1 MANNIILV
9 TAPDDTNLDGVRI
22 CLVDLDISQSAVIS
36 NALKK
41 YEGIYDI
48 IAYVCKTSEDIGWLL
63 DKKIKSDLIVFNAQS
78 QNQTVVGYFAA
89 HPNAYYFGDLRD
101 LNRVN
106 SRILYSEEDC
116 LKILNFMIGRYER
129 KLDQ

>member
-9 TAPDDTNLDGVRI
+9 TAPDDTDLDGVRI
-22 CLVDLDISQSAVIS
+22 CLVDLCTPQSSIVS
-36 NALKK
+36 DTFKK

-48 IAYVCKTSEDIGWLL
+48 IVYICKTAEDIGWLI
-63 DKKIKSDLIVFNAQS
+63 DKKIKSDLIIFNAQS
-78 QNQTVVGYFAA
+78 ENQTIVGYFAA

-129 KLDQ
+129 KFDQ

>member
-9 TAPDDTNLDGVRI
+9 TAPDDTNLDGIRI
-22 CLVDLDISQSAVIS
+22 CLVDLDISQSSVIS
-36 NALKK
+36 DALKK
-41 YEGIYDI
+41 YEEIYDI
-48 IAYVCKTSEDIGWLL
+48 IVYVCKTSEDIGWLL
-63 DKKIKSDLIVFNAQS
+63 DKKIKSELIVFNAES
-78 QNQTVVGYFAA
+78 ENQTLVGYLAA
-89 HPNAYYFGDLRD
+89 HPNSYYFGDLRD